1 MAIKTNETFII
12 RDALLYMPDGSTAEG
27 DCLVEDG
34 KIAELGSITGRAS
47 HDVDGSGLWL
57 FPGAFDAHVHM
68 REPGLT
74 HKEDW
79 DSGSR
84 AAAAGGVTSAFDM
97 PNTNPSTISPERLE
111 EKYALIGQ
119 KARINYGLFFG
130 ANPENLQACLDAR
143 DAVCALKIFMA
154 SSTGDLLVDK
164 EEELDRIFAA
174 YEGRISVH
182 AESEERL
189 LARIAAY
196 KGETDPAIHS
206 VIRDPEAARLGVEMA
221 ARLANRYGRRLHIL
235 HMSTDAEVSALRAG
249 RAEAAAK
256 NTGARLTAEACPHHL
271 FLNTTAYETWGNHVK
286 MNPPL
291 REEKDRAFMWEAL
304 RSGEVD
310 MVATDHAPHSQDEKA
325 KPFPHAPSGVPGI
338 QTMLPLMLDAAHKG
352 WCTPTQVVEWLCH
365 APSRIYE
372 VEDRGRLEVGFAAD
386 LVLIDPTLERTI
398 TDQEQHSR
406 CGWSPYTGRT
416 TTGWPVRT
424 FVNGVEVF
432 RREGAGAG
440 DILTDDATG
449 QRISFAP

>member
-1 MAIKTNETFII
+1 MASKTNDTFII
-12 RDALLYMPDGSTAEG
+12 RDALLYLPDGSTKEG
-27 DCLVEDG
+27 DCLVEEG
-34 KIAELGSITGRAS
+34 KITELGSVTGGAPRELDAA
-47 HDVDGSGLWL
+47 GLWL

-97 PNTNPSTISPERLE
+97 PNTKPSTITPSRLE

-130 ANPENLQACLDAR
+130 ANPENLQECLDAR

-164 EEELDRIFAA
+164 EEDLDRIFAA

-189 LARIAAY
+189 LARIAAHE
-196 KGETDPAIHS
+196 GHTDPAIHS

-221 ARLANRYGRRLHIL
+221 AKLANRYGRRLHIL
-235 HMSTDAEVSALRAG
+235 HMSTNAEVSAPRAG
-249 RAEAAAK
+249 REEASSK
-256 NTGARLTAEACPHHL
+256 NTGARITAEACPHHL
-271 FLNTTAYETWGNHVK
+271 FLNTDAYETWGNHVK

-291 REEKDRAFMWEAL
+291 RDEDDRAFIWDAL
-304 RSGEVD
+304 RSGDVD
-310 MVATDHAPHSQDEKA
+310 MVATDHAPHALEEKA

-352 WCTPTQVVEWLCH
+352 WCTPAQVVEWLCH

-372 VEDRGRLEVGFAAD
+372 VADRGRLAVGLAAD
-386 LVLIDPTLERTI
+386 LVLIDPDLERTI
-398 TDQEQHSR
+398 TDEEQHSR
-406 CGWSPYTGRT
+406 CGWSPYKGRT
-416 TTGWPVRT
+416 TRGWPVRT
-424 FVNGVEVF
+424 FVNGVEVY
-432 RREGAGAG
+432 RRDDAGAG
-440 DILTDDATG
+440 VILTDEAVG
-449 QRISFAP
+449 QRITFAP